1 MDAADDQ
8 LCVAFQSTSG
18 GGAYADYRE
27 QRKLRRELAIQHAL
41 QAAEDSGIE
50 AKIQG
55 LETAFN
61 KDMMDLVV
69 VLNSASQD
77 EPYCAHLAQRLQ
89 GVGQGIAEFGMI

>member
-1 MDAADDQ
+1 LDAADDQ

-27 QRKLRRELAIQHAL
+27 QRKLRQELAIQHAL
-41 QAAEDSGIE
+41 QAAEDSGIG

-55 LETAFN
+55 LESAFN